1 MLAFL
6 REYPTVLERYM
17 KILILIIM
25 IIAFTSC
32 SSEKNNYTKSESVT
46 NHLIKN
52 TPAPWKQIS
61 GEGSDFAL
69 ANNTTKSIFLFN
81 SSCRKYEGSNLNS
94 LTSSLLT
101 GIDEL
106 NIIDRKN
113 IFIQDRDATEVSA
126 SGKIDGVQR
135 FLKIITIQKNSCIY
149 DFVLIATNSKNMTND
164 STYLNQFLTGIVIN

>member
-1 MLAFL
+1 
-6 REYPTVLERYM
+6 
-17 KILILIIM
+17 M
-25 IIAFTSC
+25 IIFFASC
-32 SSEKNNYTKSESVT
+32 SSEKNNYSKSESVS
-46 NHLIKN
+46 NHISKN
-52 TPAPWKQIS
+52 IPVPWKQIN

-69 ANNTTKSIFLFN
+69 ANNLTKSIFLFN

-94 LTSSLLT
+94 LTSSLLS

-149 DFVLIATNSKNMTND
+149 DYVLIATNSKNMTND
-164 STYLNQFLTGIVIN
+164 TAYLNQFLTGIVIN

>member
-1 MLAFL
+1 MLEIL

-17 KILILIIM
+17 KILIFIFITVAL
-25 IIAFTSC
+25 ASC
-32 SSEKNNYTKSESVT
+32 SSDRNNYSKSESVV
-46 NHLIKN
+46 NHVLKN
-52 TPAPWKQIS
+52 IPTPWKQIN

-69 ANNTTKSIFLFN
+69 TNNATKSIFLFN

-106 NIIDRKN
+106 NVIERKN
-113 IFIQDRDATEVSA
+113 IFVQERDASELSA

-149 DFVLIATNSKNMTND
+149 DFVLISTNAKTLD
-164 STYLNQFLTGIVIN
+164 SDSNYLKQFLTGIVIN